1 MSLNHIHVLLVTH
14 PDSEFAD
21 GVVSQCLL
29 LCDGDLEWAEGLAA
43 SVLPVLVALVLAR
56 LLQVGD
62 HHDGWTPLLP
72 HQTPEINH
80 CLG

>member
-1 MSLNHIHVLLVTH
+1 MSLNHIHILPVTH
-14 PDSEFAD
+14 ADSEFAD

-43 SVLPVLVALVLAR
+43 SVWPVLVALVLAC

-62 HHDGWTPLLP
+62 HHDRRTPLLP
-72 HQTPEINH
+72 H
-80 CLG
+80 